1 MSTAQLLMSSTA
13 LAVSGYLFYN
23 VLTMYGGDGSGSTVK
38 DKVPTVGNYYADDQ
52 LTNDIESEITPLG
65 KTIQVKRIDHNL
77 FDVQTGMGS
86 WIRMNDKKLETLI
99 GENNRSLNIT
109 FV

>member
-1 MSTAQLLMSSTA
+1 MSTAQLLLSSTA

-23 VLTMYGGDGSGSTVK
+23 VLTLYGGDGSGSTVK

-52 LTNDIESEITPLG
+52 LTNDVESDLTPLG
-65 KTIQVKRIDHNL
+65 KKIQIKKIDVNL
-77 FDVQTGMGS
+77 FDVATGMGS
-86 WIRMNDKKLETLI
+86 WIRMDEKGLETLI
-99 GENNRSLNIT
+99 RDNNRSLDIT